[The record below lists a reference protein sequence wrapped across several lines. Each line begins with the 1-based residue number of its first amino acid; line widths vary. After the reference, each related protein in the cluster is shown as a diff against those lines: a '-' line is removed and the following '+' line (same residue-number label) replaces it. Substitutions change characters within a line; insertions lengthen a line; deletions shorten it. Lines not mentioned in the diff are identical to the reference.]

1 MNEVKELTW
10 ASKSPNVKDSLANLK
25 DQAQKDEQFLSMSP
39 GNAKLLQY
47 LDVLV
52 QKVKGEGQG
61 VKGSRG
67 QGVKGSKGQGVK
79 VSRGQDVSQMQLF
92 FFFFFFTTT
101 SLT

>member
-52 QKVKGEGQG
+52 QKVKGEGH
-61 VKGSRG
+61 
-67 QGVKGSKGQGVK
+67 GVKGSKGQGVK
-79 VSRGQDVSQMQLF
+79 GSRLLPDAAAFFYLF
-92 FFFFFFTTT
+92 FFIFYDNFTYMSNMTVE
-101 SLT
+101 